1 MVSNIMTD
9 SCIALLRKLYPVT
22 GLLHV
27 GDVGRHTVSEYS
39 ELATQSVMFVI
50 SEEAQHELLSALI
63 ECYPRWKSVRAV
75 LAELPAEREY
85 FKASNPRESGLL
97 APERLAGIWR
107 NIKTLSSHSVVA
119 KTLQIVLD
127 DLAGDSAPTN
137 WIVVNCL
144 PAISVLRGGGAS
156 LDECDVHSFCPGRP
170 RSIGVDRFRI
180 YVVLIGQLPWG
191 SWFPSGVRSRGASPR
206 IGQRY
211 LRSRLARVFL
221 GAAGD
226 FRRGTREFCLS
237 TGNRQINHR
246 GPQGAVRRT

>member
-156 LDECDVHSFCPGRP
+156 LDECDVIVARAVLDPSVSTDSESTLSSLDSYLGGRGFRRVSVHEERHPALGSAIFVRDWRGSFL
-170 RSIGVDRFRI
+170 GVD
-180 YVVLIGQLPWG
+180 
-191 SWFPSGVRSRGASPR
+191 
-206 IGQRY
+206 
-211 LRSRLARVFL
+211 
-221 GAAGD
+221 
-226 FRRGTREFCLS
+226 
-237 TGNRQINHR
+237 
-246 GPQGAVRRT
+246 